1 MFMILYYKMLKT
13 VLLVIIM
20 MTMAKIQLLLTI
32 AMVQVIDQTIMQKVI
47 NTNMSYCLNFDI
59 SNLMQYRSIEL
70 FYHSITAT
78 N

>member
-32 AMVQVIDQTIMQKVI
+32 AMVQVTDQTIMQKVI

-59 SNLMQYRSIEL
+59 SNLLQYRSIEL